1 MFKYI
6 PDDFLGIIPMY
17 WVLPIPNFPMWIGEF
32 WNIWIILIIIYY
44 LISWRK
50 QKLYYKNWLIKK
62 YATYLLSGKTGKWKT
77 RLMAQIARD
86 CKSSMTIISSNF
98 FHEYGDLFFSSFE
111 DFCRLERDIA
121 VFWLHQNFS
130 ISEKIAIQKKFPWY
144 FEIDEDTK
152 KVIKKIKWKYDF
164 LTLGD
169 EFYAYLFNRNFM
181 SNFAK
186 GTGKQL
192 LIDLHQTRHARQ
204 TLILASQNADSLDH
218 DTRELAHNEIEVKS
232 WLLDLVYWFDI
243 QRYLN
248 KYEQKTLGLEFQ
260 KVNKIPYLFFNFY
273 LVWKSIDDFCKS
285 FKRNLETFNF
295 RWKKFRTNWI
305 RTEWKLFEDS
315 KLKYE
320 TNYNVRVDIDTYKE
334 WDLFSYLLELEK
346 KIK

>member
-1 MFKYI
+1 MFSFI
-6 PDDFLGIIPMY
+6 PDDFLGFVPMY
-17 WVLPIPNFPMWIGEF
+17 GVVPIPNFPIWIGEF
-32 WNIWIILIIIYY
+32 WNVLVIFGIIYY
-44 LISWRK
+44 LTLIRT
-50 QKLYYKNWLIKK
+50 QTLYYKNWLIKK
-62 YATYLLSGKTGKWKT
+62 YATYLLSWKTGKGKT

-86 CKSSMTIISSNF
+86 CKTDMTIISSNF
-98 FHEYGDLFFSSFE
+98 FHEYGDIFFSSFN
-111 DFCRLERDIA
+111 DFCKLERDIA
-121 VFWLHQNFS
+121 IFWLHQNFT
-130 ISEKIAIQKKFPWY
+130 ISQKMAIQKKFPWY
-144 FEIDEDTK
+144 FDVPEETK

-204 TLILASQNADSLDH
+204 TMILASQSADSLDH

-232 WLLDLVYWFDI
+232 WFLDLIYGFDI

-273 LVWKSIDDFCKS
+273 LVWKSIDDFFKS
-285 FKRNLETFNF
+285 TKRNLDKISIF
-295 RWKKFRTNWI
+295 WKKINTTSI
-305 RTEWKLFEDS
+305 RTEWGFFSKY

-320 TNYNVRVDIDTYKE
+320 TNFNVRVDIDSYNE
-334 WDLFSYLLELEK
+334 WDLFLYLLALEK
-346 KIK
+346 EKK